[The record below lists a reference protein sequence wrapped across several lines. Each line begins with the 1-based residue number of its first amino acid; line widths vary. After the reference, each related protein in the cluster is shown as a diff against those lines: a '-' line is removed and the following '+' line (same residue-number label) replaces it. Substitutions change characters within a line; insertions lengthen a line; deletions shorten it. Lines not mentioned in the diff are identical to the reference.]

1 MKHYIAVA
9 KYPSEGSGVVYSGS
23 DEKEAL
29 GALRGTT
36 GSYELRT
43 YTKKA
48 RFINLN
54 VQEFWHG
61 NKFST
66 DVNHAISLRDLEAMV
81 LMQEKNLK
89 KKKSVTDVFS

>member
-1 MKHYIAVA
+1 MQLQIS
-9 KYPSEGSGVVYSGS
+9 SEGSGVVYSGS

-36 GSYELRT
+36 GSYLEHIR
-43 YTKKA
+43 KA

-81 LMQEKNLK
+81 
-89 KKKSVTDVFS
+89 